1 MAEIPETN
9 ITGTGDIKREEFKMF
24 SDVSDEKDNSEWELM
39 GSKMEDLAIAMNPN
53 VETITDVTGVTTTAL
68 DKYEENADVSTYR
81 ARRDSKL
88 SRIVYDIV
96 KQKKT
101 LSEVERDFLFVNLFS
116 GTDGKWDAWKQKAVI
131 AVQSYGGDTKGLNI
145 PFKLHFIGERT
156 YGTAAISGG
165 NVTFSENVVA

>member
-9 ITGTGDIKREEFKMF
+9 ITGTGDIKREEFKIF

-68 DKYEENADVSTYR
+68 DKYEENADISTYR

-101 LSEVERDFLFVNLFS
+101 LSEVELICSL
-116 GTDGKWDAWKQKAVI
+116 
-131 AVQSYGGDTKGLNI
+131 Y
-145 PFKLHFIGERT
+145 ERQ
-156 YGTAAISGG
+156 
-165 NVTFSENVVA
+165 